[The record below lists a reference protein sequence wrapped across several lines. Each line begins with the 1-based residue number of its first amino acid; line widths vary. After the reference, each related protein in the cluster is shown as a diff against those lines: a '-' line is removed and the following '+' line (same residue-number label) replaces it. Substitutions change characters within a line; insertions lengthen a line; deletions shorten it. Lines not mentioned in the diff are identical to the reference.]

1 MRGAIGRTYR
11 AHRTPPNSPH
21 RRPAMHPMAFM
32 PWKVLDRRLSERTEA
47 VKFVND
53 GLKWMAVDD
62 GFHSSSLNACR
73 SEVFKFLVYSSSS
86 QLR

>member
-1 MRGAIGRTYR
+1 
-11 AHRTPPNSPH
+11 
-21 RRPAMHPMAFM
+21 MHSMAFM

-73 SEVFKFLVYSSSS
+73 SEVFK
-86 QLR
+86 